1 MSNYDNNLRGVLF
14 KNNKR
19 IKDTQ
24 PNMTGSCEIDGVEYW
39 VSAWT
44 KESQSGNK
52 FMSLSFTAKES
63 MENGNASGASKQS
76 APVVEEFED
85 DIPF

>member
-1 MSNYDNNLRGVLF
+1 MSDYDNNLRGVLF

-19 IKDTQ
+19 TKDTQ
-24 PNMTGSCEIDGVEYW
+24 PNMTGNCEIDGVEYW

-44 KESQSGNK
+44 KESAAGNR
-52 FMSLSFTAKES
+52 FISLSFTPKE
-63 MENGNASGASKQS
+63 EQANASSTGTQSKP
-76 APVVEEFED
+76 APADDFED